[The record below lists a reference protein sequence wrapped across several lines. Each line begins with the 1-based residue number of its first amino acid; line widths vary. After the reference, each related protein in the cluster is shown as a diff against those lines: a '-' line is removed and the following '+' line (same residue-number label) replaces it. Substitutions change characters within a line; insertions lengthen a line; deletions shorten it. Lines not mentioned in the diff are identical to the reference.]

1 MFGFSFKNDF
11 SLRNVKREMDIF
23 KEVRSQY
30 EIDLKKEIE
39 FQYEYEKLVTIHR
52 RFQAKNILLDT
63 LEAEFLRFGKDK
75 FVEVAAI
82 CVDKDVGLC
91 SPNYLFDSD
100 EISDLEKEYSR
111 ELMAFNRQFLSK
123 NLAKIESSKLIHFL
137 TESLLINN
145 ISKEFLNELKS
156 TNLDLK
162 ASFWNFLSV
171 IKKSE

>member
-1 MFGFSFKNDF
+1 
-11 SLRNVKREMDIF
+11 MDMF

-39 FQYEYEKLVTIHR
+39 FEYEYEKLVTIHR

-63 LEAEFLRFGKDK
+63 LETEFLRFGKDK
-75 FVEVAAI
+75 FIEVASM
-82 CVDKDVGLC
+82 CLGKDVGLC

-100 EISDLEKEYSR
+100 DISDLEKEYSK

-123 NLAKIESSKLIHFL
+123 NLSKIECGKLIRFL

-156 TNLDLK
+156 TNLDPK

-171 IKKSE
+171 IKKSD

>member
-1 MFGFSFKNDF
+1 
-11 SLRNVKREMDIF
+11 MDIF

-39 FQYEYEKLVTIHR
+39 FEYEYEKLVTIHR

-75 FVEVAAI
+75 FMEVAAI
-82 CVDKDVGLC
+82 CVGKDVCLC
-91 SPNYLFDSD
+91 SPNYLFDSN
-100 EISDLEKEYSR
+100 EISELEKEYSR

-123 NLAKIESSKLIHFL
+123 NLGKIESEKLIKFL

-145 ISKEFLNELKS
+145 ISKEFLNSLKS
-156 TNLDLK
+156 TNVEQK
-162 ASFWNFLSV
+162 SGFWNFLSV
-171 IKKSE
+171 IKKSD